1 MNPSDTTAADTTAS
15 RTDEITDTL
24 RALVRDPASVGVPGR
39 IPGSALA
46 LAGLTPS
53 GERVDFLHGRTAIAE
68 YEPEISRP
76 LGPEHRFDFASL
88 SKLFVSVAAL
98 SVVESGLVDPDAPIG
113 DVLGESLH
121 PDARRI
127 TLMNL
132 LAHDSGLPANT
143 RFWEDAPDADALW
156 THVLGTAPVRAP
168 GEAHEYSC
176 IGYNILGRILETVTG
191 EDLPTLLHARVL
203 EPLGTRGTGYHPIDP
218 GLAVATEEQPGRGLV
233 RGSVHDELSF
243 FLGRPSGNSGL
254 FGPADDALALGRM
267 ILADGLGDRGR
278 VLSPASVA
286 LLAAPQIHGTNA
298 AGCFGQAVGFR
309 VHDAEFMGA
318 VPGLGHTGFTGTML
332 VVDPVH
338 NSAVALLTNR
348 VHPGRARA
356 NVFAVQRLA
365 SETVCLAGVTAG

>member
-1 MNPSDTTAADTTAS
+1 MNPSDTTATRAV
-15 RTDEITDTL
+15 EITHTL
-24 RALVRDPASVGVPGR
+24 ESLVRDPASVGVAGR

-46 LAGLTPS
+46 LAGLTPA
-53 GERVDFLHGRTAIAE
+53 GERVDFLHGRTALE
-68 YEPEISRP
+68 EFGPEISRP
-76 LGPEHRFDFASL
+76 LTAEHRFDFASL

-113 DVLGESLH
+113 EVLGDALH

-143 RFWEDAPDADALW
+143 RFWEQNPGADALW
-156 THVLGTAPVRAP
+156 AHILGTAPVRAP
-168 GEAHEYSC
+168 GEGHEYSC
-176 IGYNILGRILETVTG
+176 IGYNILGRILETVSG
-191 EDLPTLLHARVL
+191 ENLPTLMRTRVL
-203 EPLGTRGTGYHPIDP
+203 EPLGTRNTGYRPIDP
-218 GLAVATEEQPGRGLV
+218 SVAVATEEQPGRGLV

-267 ILADGLGDRGR
+267 ILADGLGERGR
-278 VLSPASVA
+278 VLSPASVS
-286 LLAAPQIHGTNA
+286 LLATPRIHATNPAGT
-298 AGCFGQAVGFR
+298 FGQAVGFR

-338 NSAVALLTNR
+338 ESAVALLTNR

-356 NVFAVQRLA
+356 NVFALQRLA
-365 SETVCLAGVTAG
+365 SETVCLAGVTVG